1 MDKAVVQGIEVEAL
15 RKFIE
20 EIILNKNQNWIVF
33 FVALI
38 LLINGVFIMAL
49 ADDDDHEEK
58 KWYKKI
64 FDRDDDDDHHNSS
77 KKHTQKKYIT
87 PVNNSTYEEECGA
100 CHFPYQPELL
110 PSGSWKKIMAGLD
123 DHFGEEIEID
133 TESINAI
140 SGYLISNSAEKSS
153 AKRAVKIVRSLRGR
167 TPIRISEIPYIIEKH
182 DEVDPKIFNRESIG
196 SLANCIACHITAE
209 KGIYDDDNVVIPP

>member
-1 MDKAVVQGIEVEAL
+1 ME
-15 RKFIE
+15 
-20 EIILNKNQNWIVF
+20 KNQNWVVLL
-33 FVALI
+33 VALI
-38 LLINGVFIMAL
+38 LLINGVFIKAL

-77 KKHTQKKYIT
+77 KKHKKKYIT
-87 PVNNSTYEEECGA
+87 PVNNPTYEEECGA
-100 CHFPYQPELL
+100 CHFSYQPELL
-110 PSGSWKKIMAGLD
+110 PSGSWKKLMAGLD
-123 DHFGEEIEID
+123 DHFEEEIEID

-182 DEVDPKIFNRESIG
+182 DEVDSKIYNRESIG
-196 SLANCIACHITAE
+196 SLANCTACHISAE

>member
-1 MDKAVVQGIEVEAL
+1 M
-15 RKFIE
+15 
-20 EIILNKNQNWIVF
+20 NKNQNWVVI

-38 LLINGVFIMAL
+38 LLINGVFIKAL
-49 ADDDDHEEK
+49 ADDDAHEEK
-58 KWYKKI
+58 KWYKRI
-64 FDRDDDDDHHNSS
+64 FDRDNDDDDHHNSS
-77 KKHTQKKYIT
+77 KKYKKKYIS
-87 PVNNSTYEEECGA
+87 PVNNETYEEECGA

-110 PSGSWKKIMAGLD
+110 PSGSWKKIMAGLE

-133 TESINAI
+133 TESINVI

-167 TPIRISEIPYIIEKH
+167 TPIRISEIPYIIAKH

-196 SLANCIACHITAE
+196 SLANCTACHTTAE
-209 KGIYDDDNVVIPP
+209 KGIYDDDDVKIPN

>member
-38 LLINGVFIMAL
+38 LLINGVFIKAL
-49 ADDDDHEEK
+49 ANDD
-58 KWYKKI
+58 
-64 FDRDDDDDHHNSS
+64 DDDDDHHNSS
-77 KKHTQKKYIT
+77 KKYQKKYMT
-87 PVNNSTYEEECGA
+87 PVNNPTYEEECGA

-110 PSGSWKKIMAGLD
+110 PSGSWKKIMAGFD

-133 TESINAI
+133 TESINVI

-196 SLANCIACHITAE
+196 SLANCTACHTTAE
-209 KGIYDDDNVVIPP
+209 KGIYDDDDVKIPN

>member
-1 MDKAVVQGIEVEAL
+1 M
-15 RKFIE
+15 
-20 EIILNKNQNWIVF
+20 NKNQNWIVF

-38 LLINGVFIMAL
+38 LLINGVFIKAL

-58 KWYKKI
+58 KWYKTI
-64 FDRDDDDDHHNSS
+64 FDSDDDDDDDHNSS
-77 KKHTQKKYIT
+77 KKYQKKYMS
-87 PVNNSTYEEECGA
+87 PVNNPTYEEECGA

-110 PSGSWKKIMAGLD
+110 PSGSWKKIMAGFD

-133 TESINAI
+133 TKSMKVI

-182 DEVDPKIFNRESIG
+182 DEVDPKIFNRKSIG
-196 SLANCIACHITAE
+196 SPANCAACHTTAE
-209 KGIYDDDNVVIPP
+209 KGIYDEDNVVIPP

>member
-1 MDKAVVQGIEVEAL
+1 M
-15 RKFIE
+15 E
-20 EIILNKNQNWIVF
+20 EFVLNKNQNWVVF

-38 LLINGVFIMAL
+38 LLINGVFIKAL

-58 KWYKKI
+58 KWYRKI
-64 FDRDDDDDHHNSS
+64 FDRDNDDDNDHNRGKKRRRYQKRDRNDS
-77 KKHTQKKYIT
+77 KHYGKHYLT
-87 PVNNSTYEEECGA
+87 PVNNPIYIEECGD
-100 CHFPYQPELL
+100 CHFVYQPELL
-110 PSGSWKKIMAGLD
+110 PSGSWKKIIAGID

-140 SGYLISNSAEKSS
+140 SEYLISNSAEKSS
-153 AKRAVKIVRSLRGR
+153 AKRAVKIVRCLRGR

-182 DEVDPKIFNRESIG
+182 DEIDPKIYNRESIG
-196 SLANCIACHITAE
+196 SLSNCSACHTTAE

>member
-1 MDKAVVQGIEVEAL
+1 M
-15 RKFIE
+15 E
-20 EIILNKNQNWIVF
+20 EIILNKNQSWIVF
-33 FVALI
+33 FVAFI

-58 KWYKKI
+58 KWYKRI
-64 FDRDDDDDHHNSS
+64 FDRDDDDDDHHNSS
-77 KKHTQKKYIT
+77 KKYKKKYIS
-87 PVNNSTYEEECGA
+87 PVNNPTYEEECGA

-110 PSGSWKKIMAGLD
+110 PSGSWKKIMAGLE

-133 TESINAI
+133 TESINVI

-196 SLANCIACHITAE
+196 SLANCTACHTTAE
-209 KGIYDDDNVVIPP
+209 KGIYDDDDVKIPN